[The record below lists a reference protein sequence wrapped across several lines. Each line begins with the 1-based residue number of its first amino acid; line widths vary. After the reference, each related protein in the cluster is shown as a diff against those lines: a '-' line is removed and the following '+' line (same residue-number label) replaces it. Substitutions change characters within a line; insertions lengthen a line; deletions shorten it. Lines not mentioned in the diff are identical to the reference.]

1 MSSTATR
8 TQSNLPDHTSIAR
21 RHRTDSSLSS
31 APHAIGSRSSVEALR
46 LWTGPLSQLL
56 EFAMTFGRR
65 FAAVL
70 AALTLFLL
78 VGAGSAAAQSRPDRP
93 ESSSSLA
100 GAWRVDL
107 LGFGPTS
114 VPILMTFARDGT
126 LLQTD
131 TPVLLPQPVPPSSAA
146 SNGHGLWRK
155 LGGRDYSF
163 TYVKIFYGPD
173 GPALATA
180 TQRARATLSD
190 DGKTFTARI
199 VGTDFVNA
207 DGSPIA
213 PGAVAT
219 LTFTGTRIALPDEP

>member
-1 MSSTATR
+1 
-8 TQSNLPDHTSIAR
+8 
-21 RHRTDSSLSS
+21 
-31 APHAIGSRSSVEALR
+31 
-46 LWTGPLSQLL
+46 
-56 EFAMTFGRR
+56 MTFGKR
-65 FAAVL
+65 FAAAV
-70 AALTLFLL
+70 AALTLL
-78 VGAGSAAAQSRPDRP
+78 VAFFGVGPAAAQNRP
-93 ESSSSLA
+93 EPPSSLA

-107 LGFGPTS
+107 SGFGPTP

-131 TPVLLPQPVPPSSAA
+131 TPVLLQQPVSPSSAA

-163 TYVKIFYGPD
+163 TYVKIFYGAD

-207 DGSPIA
+207 DGTPIA
-213 PGAVAT
+213 PGAVAA
-219 LTFTGTRIALPDEP
+219 LTFTGTRIALPEEP

>member
-1 MSSTATR
+1 MT
-8 TQSNLPDHTSIAR
+8 
-21 RHRTDSSLSS
+21 
-31 APHAIGSRSSVEALR
+31 IGK
-46 LWTGPLSQLL
+46 
-56 EFAMTFGRR
+56 R
-65 FAAVL
+65 FAAALAAIALLVL
-70 AALTLFLL
+70 AFS
-78 VGAGSAAAQSRPDRP
+78 AGPAAAQPGSDPP
-93 ESSSSLA
+93 SSLA
-100 GAWRVDL
+100 GAWRVNL
-107 LGFGPTS
+107 LGFGPTP

-163 TYVKIFYGPD
+163 TYVKIFYGAD

-180 TQRARATLSD
+180 TQRARATLAD
-190 DGKTFTARI
+190 DGNSFTARI

-207 DGSPIA
+207 DGTPIA

-219 LTFTGTRIALPDEP
+219 LTFTGTRIAPPEGQ